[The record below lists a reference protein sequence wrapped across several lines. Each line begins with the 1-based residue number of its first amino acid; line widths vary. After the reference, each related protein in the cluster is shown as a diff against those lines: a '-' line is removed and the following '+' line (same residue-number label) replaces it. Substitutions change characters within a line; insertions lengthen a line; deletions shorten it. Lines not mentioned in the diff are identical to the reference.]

1 MNNTNGKTIEER
13 ALAMYKETV
22 SPSKDTLVYIL
33 NQIPEIKETELQD
46 RRAIRSPYRWLAVAQ
61 IASVLLVALAVY
73 PTLTTPELAQNPF
86 YAVDREQQRFEQSID
101 QEDEQMILSDYTL

>member
-1 MNNTNGKTIEER
+1 MNNNHPHTIEER

-46 RRAIRSPYRWLAVAQ
+46 RRAIRSPYRWLAIAQ
-61 IASVLLVALAVY
+61 LASVFLVALAVY
-73 PTLTTPELAQNPF
+73 PTLSTPEIAQNPF
-86 YAVDREQQRFEQSID
+86 YAVDQQVETFEQNINN
-101 QEDEQMILSDYTL
+101 EDYNRVLSDYTL

>member
-1 MNNTNGKTIEER
+1 MKSNTTPTIEER

-61 IASVLLVALAVY
+61 LASVFLIAIAILPSLQ
-73 PTLTTPELAQNPF
+73 TPEVAQNPF
-86 YAVDREQQRFEQSID
+86 YAIDNQVEQFEASINA
-101 QEDEQMILSDYTL
+101 EDAEMIQHDYTL